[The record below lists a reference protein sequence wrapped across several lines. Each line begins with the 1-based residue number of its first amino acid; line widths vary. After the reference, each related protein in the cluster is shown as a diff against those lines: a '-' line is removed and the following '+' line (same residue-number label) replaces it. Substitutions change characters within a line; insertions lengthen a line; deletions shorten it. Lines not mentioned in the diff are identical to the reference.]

1 MSTIHGPEITESKRD
16 WRNHEKFCTVA
27 GLPVQWTGSGE
38 YGVGGALG
46 ECEADTIFLLQ
57 LAVQKFTALPI
68 DIPAE
73 GGEEDIQE
81 IRKGASS
88 YLLLH
93 LSIPLHLRLFSQR
106 SDK

>member
-1 MSTIHGPEITESKRD
+1 MKSSAPWRGCRFNGPAAVNME
-16 WRNHEKFCTVA
+16 W
-27 GLPVQWTGSGE
+27 
-38 YGVGGALG
+38 GGALG